1 MFLPSTLH
9 VTKWLPVLGMKRI
22 NSTVAINS
30 HRVAEVPTKS
40 VVLPSSRSLSDQSSD
55 LTLLR
60 YTLGKLAAIPN
71 VVLSQ
76 TSLVTSP
83 STLRSKSDRLRSNA
97 LKPSPCKY
105 STTSAPSFL
114 SSSDTVT
121 SVPSQK
127 CP

>member
-60 YTLGKLAAIPN
+60 YTLGKLGVHQVAFDAEF
-71 VVLSQ
+71 
-76 TSLVTSP
+76 
-83 STLRSKSDRLRSNA
+83 SKKKRRDWINW
-97 LKPSPCKY
+97 
-105 STTSAPSFL
+105 
-114 SSSDTVT
+114 
-121 SVPSQK
+121 
-127 CP
+127 